1 MKTSKSNSIIIFL
14 AAASKSRAAA
24 GRDFCIP
31 VTSTCAAAQLIRAA
45 VQTPELVRTER
56 DFLDFKLVF

>member
-1 MKTSKSNSIIIFL
+1 MIFR

-31 VTSTCAAAQLIRAA
+31 ANSTRTAARLIRAA
-45 VQTPELVRTER
+45 AQTPELVRTER